1 MNHIVVMS
9 LKNRYQDENTGEVR
23 FAWYG
28 PLTGATTTF
37 ERNCSAIISD
47 KPHAGTFGGKLL
59 DHQPSNTYNHESV
72 AYNSNF
78 ETGAPAAFGGS
89 IDLRWLYARTY
100 YDGLGDYELTIDQD
114 SQGISGSS
122 GKISTT
128 GGGGALPLTLDVETV
143 GTLRMVS
150 KDIDLSGYDPH
161 SSLKFTNNEKNQ
173 PYRVRRTLLQ
183 AKVLGLHRKPKAG
196 V

>member
-1 MNHIVVMS
+1 M
-9 LKNRYQDENTGEVR
+9 G
-23 FAWYG
+23 W
-28 PLTGATTTF
+28 
-37 ERNCSAIISD
+37 
-47 KPHAGTFGGKLL
+47 
-59 DHQPSNTYNHESV
+59 
-72 AYNSNF
+72 
-78 ETGAPAAFGGS
+78 
-89 IDLRWLYARTY
+89 
-100 YDGLGDYELTIDQD
+100 GDYELTIDQD

-128 GGGGALPLTLDVETV
+128 GGGGALPLVLDVETV

-161 SSLKFTNNEKNQ
+161 SSLKFTNNEKNE